1 MYNQKKI
8 RKSEAL
14 QLILLDNLYAQ
25 SGSQHIIFQGGT
37 ALRWVYGGMRFSED
51 LDFVTCLPAEDVD
64 KILNKT
70 FQKMKNACIAQFGP
84 GISQQKIKSRRE
96 QSNQM
101 LFIYRPKGQRE
112 RIAVKLEFE
121 RLKEGRQPEFEKF
134 VLRDLPPVTGV
145 ITSGELVLPYT
156 SSIILAETPAEIL
169 SDKMRALYERQYI
182 KGRDIY
188 DIWWLTKKLGV
199 SLQWSFAHNKFDMY
213 QADFVTARQADFFLK
228 RKNASIIATAI
239 ESDLSRFIPQSIY
252 ALHQEGNFYEFIIT
266 LKEVISDL
274 LDQGMRLFLKSH
286 ERRKNN
292 T

>member
-1 MYNQKKI
+1 
-8 RKSEAL
+8 
-14 QLILLDNLYAQ
+14 
-25 SGSQHIIFQGGT
+25 
-37 ALRWVYGGMRFSED
+37 MRFSED

-239 ESDLSRFIPQSIY
+239 ESDLSRFIPQNIY

>member
-51 LDFVTCLPAEDVD
+51 LDFVTYQPVEDVNI
-64 KILNKT
+64 ILNKT

-84 GISQQKIKSRRE
+84 GRSERKIKSRRE
-96 QSNQM
+96 QSTQV
-101 LFIYRPKGQRE
+101 LFIYRPEGQRE

-121 RLKEGRQPEFEKF
+121 RLKAGRQPEFEKF
-134 VLRDLPPVTGV
+134 VLRDLAPVTGI
-145 ITSGELVLPYT
+145 ITSGELFLPYT

-169 SDKMRALYERQYI
+169 SDKIRALYERQYI

-188 DIWWLTKKLGV
+188 DIWWLTKKLDI
-199 SLQWSFAHNKFDMY
+199 SIPWSFAHNKFDMY
-213 QADFVTARQADFFLK
+213 QTAFVTAREADFFLK
-228 RKNASIIATAI
+228 RKNVSIIAAAI
-239 ESDLSRFIPQSIY
+239 ESDLSRFIPQNIY
-252 ALHQEGNFYEFIIT
+252 SLHQEGNFYEFINT
-266 LKEVISDL
+266 LKEVTSNL
-274 LDQGMRLFLKSH
+274 LDQGMRRFLKDH

>member
-1 MYNQKKI
+1 MYIQRKI
-8 RKSEAL
+8 QKSEAL
-14 QLILLDNLYAQ
+14 QLLLLDNLYAQ

-51 LDFVTCLPAEDVD
+51 LDFVTWLPAEDVD
-64 KILNKT
+64 KILNQT

-84 GISQQKIKSRRE
+84 GISEQKIKGRRE
-96 QSNQM
+96 QSTQM
-101 LFIYRPKGQRE
+101 LFIYRPEGQRQ

-121 RLKEGRQPEFEKF
+121 RLKAGRQPEFEKF
-134 VLRDLPPVTGV
+134 VLRDLAPVTGI

-169 SDKMRALYERQYI
+169 SDKFRALYERQYI

-188 DIWWLTKKLGV
+188 DIWWLTKKLGI
-199 SLQWSFAHNKFDMY
+199 SPRWSFAHNKFDMY
-213 QADFVTARQADFFLK
+213 QADFIAGREADFFL
-228 RKNASIIATAI
+228 RSKNASIIAAAI
-239 ESDLSRFIPQSIY
+239 ESDLSRFIPQNIY
-252 ALHQEGNFYEFIIT
+252 ALHQEGNFYEFINM

-274 LDQGMRLFLKSH
+274 LDQGMRLFLNSH